1 MITNHYF
8 LSQDVIMYVF
18 TSGTTGLP
26 KPAVIKHNRYIA
38 GGFTFYDSAY
48 LNAKD
53 RVYVTLPIYHAVG
66 GVIGVGAA
74 LVSGSTVVLRKKF
87 SASQFWKECIQFGK
101 RFLKRL
107 SMK

>member
-1 MITNHYF
+1 
-8 LSQDVIMYVF
+8 MYVF

-26 KPAVIKHNRYIA
+26 KPAVIKHNRYLA
-38 GGFTFYDSAY
+38 GGFTFYDSSY
-48 LNAKD
+48 LNSSD

-101 RFLKRL
+101 KTAKNFEILFDFHK
-107 SMK
+107 